1 MVIRYKKLENKYENK
16 LALYIN
22 LMMIIDI
29 IRRCFNLFDLTF
41 VYDTEVQAILY
52 IYLFTSMFIRK
63 YQDSKKLL
71 NVIIA
76 GLLSVGLF
84 LYGLIMEPQVS
95 SIFVISL
102 LNYFTLVFGTCILVK
117 EIKNTKVF
125 IDCSTKYIYFC
136 LLYSVVVILTQSKQ
150 VFSPYSMTFSF
161 YCFFPLGLSLILGF
175 FGKKR
180 INIAYAIIILAV
192 NMAIGSRSIVIYTV
206 MIVGGIYLYLSR
218 NKYYVLKLILGIF
231 TIYFVFDYKKITSWV
246 GTYLLQFFPTS
257 RTIELLSNGKIFV
270 LSGREVYFDIIE
282 KSLKNNPFAIHGL
295 LTDRIIIGNSIGH
308 TTYITE
314 YPHNIFLEVFYQHG
328 IILGLLFFIV
338 LLLIVVKSIIVA
350 IKQRDG
356 GKWDIALFII
366 VVSFAVS
373 QLLVSN
379 SYIISIS
386 FGLLIGTSLC
396 LINHGKE
403 WSF

>member
-161 YCFFPLGLSLILGF
+161 NCFFPLGLSLILGF

-231 TIYFVFDYKKITSWV
+231 TVYFVFDYKKITSWV

>member
-1 MVIRYKKLENKYENK
+1 MVIRLKRAENKYENK

-29 IRRCFNLFDLTF
+29 IRRCFNLFDFSF
-41 VYDTEVQAILY
+41 VYDTEVQAMLY
-52 IYLFTSMFIRK
+52 ICLFASMFIGK
-63 YQDSKKLL
+63 YRDDKKLL
-71 NVIIA
+71 NVIAA

-84 LYGLIMEPQVS
+84 FYGFIMEPQVS

-102 LNYFTLVFGTCILVK
+102 LNYFTLVFGTCIFVK

-125 IDCSTKYIYFC
+125 IDCSAKYIYFC
-136 LLYSVVVILTQSKQ
+136 LLYSIVVILTQSKQ
-150 VFSPYSMTFSF
+150 DFSPYSMTFSF
-161 YCFFPLGLSLILGF
+161 NCFFPLGLSLILGF

-180 INIAYAIIILAV
+180 INIVYAIIILGV
-192 NMAIGSRSIVIYTV
+192 NMAIGSRSIVIYTF
-206 MIVGGIYLYLSR
+206 MIAVGIYLYLSR

-231 TIYFVFDYKKITSWV
+231 AVYFIFDYKNITSWV
-246 GTYLLQFFPTS
+246 GTYLLNFFPNS

-270 LSGREVYFDIIE
+270 LSGREKYFDIIE
-282 KSLKNNPFAIHGL
+282 TSLSENPFAIHGL

-338 LLLIVVKSIIVA
+338 LLFVVIKSIIIA
-350 IKQRDG
+350 IKLRDR
-356 GKWDIALFII
+356 GKWDIALMII
-366 VVSFAVS
+366 AVSFAAS
-373 QLLVSN
+373 QLLVSYYFN
-379 SYIISIS
+379 VFWFVGWRIVVFDKSQK
-386 FGLLIGTSLC
+386 GTVIL
-396 LINHGKE
+396 K
-403 WSF
+403 

>member
-1 MVIRYKKLENKYENK
+1 MVIRLKRAENKYENK

-29 IRRCFNLFDLTF
+29 IRRCFNLFDFSF
-41 VYDTEVQAILY
+41 VYDTEVQAMLY
-52 IYLFTSMFIRK
+52 ICLFASMFIGK
-63 YQDSKKLL
+63 YRDDKKLL
-71 NVIIA
+71 NVIAA

-84 LYGLIMEPQVS
+84 FYGFIMEPQVS

-102 LNYFTLVFGTCILVK
+102 LNYFTLVFGTCIFVK

-125 IDCSTKYIYFC
+125 IDCSAKYFYFC
-136 LLYSVVVILTQSKQ
+136 LLYSIVVILTQSKQ
-150 VFSPYSMTFSF
+150 DFSPYSMTFSF
-161 YCFFPLGLSLILGF
+161 NCFFPLGLSLILGF

-180 INIAYAIIILAV
+180 INIVYAIIILGV
-192 NMAIGSRSIVIYTV
+192 NMAIGSRSIVIYTF
-206 MIVGGIYLYLSR
+206 MIAVGIYLYLSR

-231 TIYFVFDYKKITSWV
+231 AVYFIFDYKNITSWV
-246 GTYLLQFFPTS
+246 GTYLLNFFPNS

-270 LSGREVYFDIIE
+270 LSGREKYFDIIE
-282 KSLKNNPFAIHGL
+282 TSLSENPFAIHGL

-338 LLLIVVKSIIVA
+338 LLFVVIKSIIIA
-350 IKQRDG
+350 IKLRDR
-356 GKWDIALFII
+356 GKWDIALMII
-366 VVSFAVS
+366 AVSFAAS

-379 SYIISIS
+379 SYIISMS
-386 FGLLIGTSLC
+386 FGLLVGASLC
-396 LINHGKE
+396 LINHRKE
-403 WSF
+403 R

>member
-1 MVIRYKKLENKYENK
+1 MR
-16 LALYIN
+16 
-22 LMMIIDI
+22 
-29 IRRCFNLFDLTF
+29 
-41 VYDTEVQAILY
+41 
-52 IYLFTSMFIRK
+52 
-63 YQDSKKLL
+63 
-71 NVIIA
+71 
-76 GLLSVGLF
+76 
-84 LYGLIMEPQVS
+84 
-95 SIFVISL
+95 
-102 LNYFTLVFGTCILVK
+102 
-117 EIKNTKVF
+117 
-125 IDCSTKYIYFC
+125 
-136 LLYSVVVILTQSKQ
+136 
-150 VFSPYSMTFSF
+150 
-161 YCFFPLGLSLILGF
+161 
-175 FGKKR
+175 
-180 INIAYAIIILAV
+180 
-192 NMAIGSRSIVIYTV
+192 
-206 MIVGGIYLYLSR
+206 
-218 NKYYVLKLILGIF
+218 
-231 TIYFVFDYKKITSWV
+231 
-246 GTYLLQFFPTS
+246 
-257 RTIELLSNGKIFV
+257 
-270 LSGREVYFDIIE
+270 
-282 KSLKNNPFAIHGL
+282 PFAIHGL

>member
-1 MVIRYKKLENKYENK
+1 MVIRLKRAENKYENK

-29 IRRCFNLFDLTF
+29 IRRCFNLFDFSF
-41 VYDTEVQAILY
+41 VYDTEVQAMLY
-52 IYLFTSMFIRK
+52 ICLFASMFIGK
-63 YQDSKKLL
+63 YRDDKKLL
-71 NVIIA
+71 NVIAA

-84 LYGLIMEPQVS
+84 FYGFIMEPQVS

-102 LNYFTLVFGTCILVK
+102 LNYFTLVFGTCIFVK

-125 IDCSTKYIYFC
+125 IDCSAKYIYFC
-136 LLYSVVVILTQSKQ
+136 LLYSIVVILTQSKQ
-150 VFSPYSMTFSF
+150 DFSPYSMTFSF
-161 YCFFPLGLSLILGF
+161 NCFFPLGLSLILGF

-180 INIAYAIIILAV
+180 INIVYAIIILGV
-192 NMAIGSRSIVIYTV
+192 NMAIGSRSIVIYTF
-206 MIVGGIYLYLSR
+206 MITVGIYLYLSR

-231 TIYFVFDYKKITSWV
+231 AVYFIFDYKNITSWV
-246 GTYLLQFFPTS
+246 GTYLLNFFPNS

-270 LSGREVYFDIIE
+270 LSGREKYFDIIE
-282 KSLKNNPFAIHGL
+282 TSLSENPFAIHGL

-338 LLLIVVKSIIVA
+338 LLFVVIKSIIIA
-350 IKQRDG
+350 IKLRDR
-356 GKWDIALFII
+356 GKWDIALMII
-366 VVSFAVS
+366 AVSFAAS

-379 SYIISIS
+379 SYIISMS
-386 FGLLIGTSLC
+386 FGLLVGASLC
-396 LINHGKE
+396 LINHRKE
-403 WSF
+403 R

>member
-63 YQDSKKLL
+63 NQDSKKLL

-161 YCFFPLGLSLILGF
+161 NCFFPLGLSLILGF

>member
-161 YCFFPLGLSLILGF
+161 NCFFPLGLSLILGF

-338 LLLIVVKSIIVA
+338 LLFIVVKSIIVA

>member
-161 YCFFPLGLSLILGF
+161 NCFFPLGLSLILGF

>member
-161 YCFFPLGLSLILGF
+161 NCFFPLGLSLILGF

-373 QLLVSN
+373 QLLRSEERRV
-379 SYIISIS
+379 
-386 FGLLIGTSLC
+386 
-396 LINHGKE
+396 GKE
-403 WSF
+403 C

>member
-136 LLYSVVVILTQSKQ
+136 LLYSVIVILTQSKQ

-161 YCFFPLGLSLILGF
+161 NCFFPLGLSLILGF

-350 IKQRDG
+350 IKQRNG

>member
-136 LLYSVVVILTQSKQ
+136 LLYSVIVILTQSKQ

-161 YCFFPLGLSLILGF
+161 NCFFPLGLSLILGF

-231 TIYFVFDYKKITSWV
+231 TVYFVFDYKKITSWV

>member
-161 YCFFPLGLSLILGF
+161 NCFFPLGLSLILGF

-231 TIYFVFDYKKITSWV
+231 TVYFVFDYKKITSWV

-338 LLLIVVKSIIVA
+338 LLFIVVKSIIVA

>member
-161 YCFFPLGLSLILGF
+161 NCFFPLGLSLILGF

-231 TIYFVFDYKKITSWV
+231 TIYFVFDYKKITS
-246 GTYLLQFFPTS
+246 
-257 RTIELLSNGKIFV
+257 
-270 LSGREVYFDIIE
+270 
-282 KSLKNNPFAIHGL
+282 
-295 LTDRIIIGNSIGH
+295 
-308 TTYITE
+308 
-314 YPHNIFLEVFYQHG
+314 
-328 IILGLLFFIV
+328 
-338 LLLIVVKSIIVA
+338 
-350 IKQRDG
+350 
-356 GKWDIALFII
+356 
-366 VVSFAVS
+366 
-373 QLLVSN
+373 
-379 SYIISIS
+379 
-386 FGLLIGTSLC
+386 
-396 LINHGKE
+396 
-403 WSF
+403 

>member
-136 LLYSVVVILTQSKQ
+136 LLYSVIVILTQSKQ

-161 YCFFPLGLSLILGF
+161 NCFFPLGLSLILGF

-231 TIYFVFDYKKITSWV
+231 TVYFVFDYKKITSWV

-350 IKQRDG
+350 IKQRNG